1 MMNMSFCLEKVQN
14 CLFKIITSMN
24 KKSLISIIILNYN
37 AGNLLLNCVDSIK
50 KSSYSNIEILVV
62 DNISTDGSQRKC
74 KEKFPG
80 IKLIQNK
87 KNLGYCGGNNVGIK
101 EAKGEFIIILNP
113 DTVVESD
120 SIEQLLSAFNQ
131 FGDGLYQPKILSLNE
146 KNIIQSTGNML
157 HVFGFGFARDKG
169 NKVVDKVEEIEKIGY
184 ASGTC
189 LFTSREVID
198 KVGLL
203 DEFLFLYHD
212 DLDLGWRAAQI
223 GINSYYV
230 PKSKIFHVESYS
242 LKWSSKKFYW
252 LERNR
257 KYCLL
262 THYSKETYKK
272 MRFSL
277 MLVDLFVWVFYFS
290 KGFLGAKIKA
300 ELEIKKNKE
309 VIEKKFQELEEKKKI
324 SDEKLIQNFPDEIF
338 VPINVSQESMN
349 KIFNLILTKLSK
361 KVKEKIK

>member
-1 MMNMSFCLEKVQN
+1 MISNSKYLSENIRDMSQDFLV
-14 CLFKIITSMN
+14 SVVV
-24 KKSLISIIILNYN
+24 LNYN
-37 AGNLLLNCVDSIK
+37 AGELLLNCIKSIK
-50 KSSYSNIEILVV
+50 KSTYKNLEIIVV
-62 DNISTDGSQRKC
+62 DNISNDNSHEISK
-74 KEKFPG
+74 KEFPE

-101 EAKGEFIIILNP
+101 EAKGKFIVILNP
-113 DTVVESD
+113 DTIVESNWID
-120 SIEQLLSAFNQ
+120 ELISAYDE
-131 FGDGLYQPKILSLNE
+131 FGEGLYQPKILSLNE
-146 KNIIQSTGNML
+146 ESIIQSTGNML

-169 NKVVDKVEEIEKIGY
+169 NKVTDKTEEIEKIGY

-189 LFTSREVID
+189 LFTSREVIN

-212 DLDLGWRAAQI
+212 DLDLGWRAAHI

-230 PKSKIFHVESYS
+230 PKSKIYHVESYS

-262 THYSKETYKK
+262 THYSKETYDK

-277 MLVDLFVWVFYFS
+277 VLVDLFVWTFYFS

-300 ELEIKKNKE
+300 ELEIRKHKENIKKKY
-309 VIEKKFQELEEKKKI
+309 IELERKKI
-324 SDEKLIQNFPDEIF
+324 ITDRELIRNFPDEIF
-338 VPINVSQESMN
+338 VPTNVSQESMN
-349 KIFNLILTKLSK
+349 QTFNSILAKLSR
-361 KVKEKIK
+361 KVKEKI

>member
-1 MMNMSFCLEKVQN
+1 MD
-14 CLFKIITSMN
+14 
-24 KKSLISIIILNYN
+24 KKNLVSIIVLNYN
-37 AGNLLLNCVDSIK
+37 AGELLLNCIESIK
-50 KSSYSNIEILVV
+50 KSSYENIEIIVV
-62 DNISTDGSQRKC
+62 DNISSDGSQTKC
-74 KEKFPG
+74 KENFPD

-101 EAKGEFIIILNP
+101 EAQGEFIVILNP
-113 DTVVESD
+113 DTIVESNWLD
-120 SIEQLLSAFNQ
+120 ELLDAGKK

-146 KNIIQSTGNML
+146 ENIIQSTGNML

-169 NKVVDKVEEIEKIGY
+169 KRIIDKNEEIEKIGY

-189 LFTSREVID
+189 LFTTRKVIQ

-242 LKWSSKKFYW
+242 LKWSAKKFYW

-262 THYSKETYKK
+262 THYSKETYEK
-272 MRFSL
+272 MKFSL
-277 MLVDLFVWVFYFS
+277 ALVDLFIWAFYFS
-290 KGFLGAKIKA
+290 RGFLGAKIKA
-300 ELEIKKNKE
+300 ELEIRKHKK
-309 VIEKKFQELEEKKKI
+309 VIEKKYYELEKRKI
-324 SDEKLIQNFPDEIF
+324 IPDRDLIKNFPDEIF
-338 VPINVSQESMN
+338 VPTNVSQQSMN
-349 KIFNLILTKLSK
+349 QSFNSILTKLSK
-361 KVKEKIK
+361 KIKEKIR

>member
-1 MMNMSFCLEKVQN
+1 
-14 CLFKIITSMN
+14 MN
-24 KKSLISIIILNYN
+24 KEFLVSIIVLNYN
-37 AGNLLLNCVDSIK
+37 AGDLLLDCIESIK
-50 KSSYSNIEILVV
+50 QSTYKNLEIIVV
-62 DNISTDGSQRKC
+62 DNISSDDSQKKC
-74 KEKFPG
+74 KEKFPEV
-80 IKLIQNK
+80 KLIQNK
-87 KNLGYCGGNNVGIK
+87 DNLGYCGGNNVGIR
-101 EAKGEFIIILNP
+101 EAKGEFIVILNP
-113 DTVVESD
+113 DTIIESNCID
-120 SIEQLLSAFNQ
+120 ELIIAYNK

-146 KNIIQSTGNML
+146 ENVIQSTGNML
-157 HVFGFGFARDKG
+157 HLFGFGFARDKG
-169 NKVVDKVEEIEKIGY
+169 NKIVNKVEEVEKIGY

-189 LFTSREVID
+189 LFTSREVLN

-212 DLDLGWRAAQI
+212 DLDLGWRAAHL

-242 LKWSSKKFYW
+242 LKWSSKKFFW

-262 THYSKETYKK
+262 THYSKDTYAK

-277 MLVDLFVWVFYFS
+277 ALVDLFVWMFYFS

-309 VIEKKFQELEEKKKI
+309 IIKNKYEELEKKKI
-324 SDEKLIQNFPDEIF
+324 ISDKKLISSFPDEIF
-338 VPINVSQESMN
+338 VPKNVSQESMN
-349 KIFNLILTKLSK
+349 QSFNAILTKLSK

>member
-1 MMNMSFCLEKVQN
+1 MNESPLVSV
-14 CLFKIITSMN
+14 IV
-24 KKSLISIIILNYN
+24 LNYN
-37 AGNLLLNCVDSIK
+37 AGELLLNCVDSLI
-50 KSSYSNIEILVV
+50 KSSYSNLEIIVV
-62 DNISTDGSQRKC
+62 DNISKDGSQTKC
-74 KEKFPG
+74 KEKFPN

-87 KNLGYCGGNNVGIK
+87 ENLGYCGGNNIGIRD
-101 EAKGEFIIILNP
+101 AKGEFIVILNP
-113 DTVVESD
+113 DTVVDSD
-120 SIEQLLSAFNQ
+120 WIKELIFAYNK
-131 FGDGLYQPKILSLNE
+131 FGEGLYQPKILSLNE
-146 KNIIQSTGNML
+146 ENIIQSTGNML

-169 NKVVDKVEEIEKIGY
+169 NKVVDKIEETEKIGY

-262 THYSKETYKK
+262 THYSKNTYEK

-277 MLVDLFVWVFYFS
+277 MLVDLFIWAFYFS

-309 VIEKKFQELEEKKKI
+309 IIEKKFQELEKRKKI

-349 KIFNLILTKLSK
+349 KTFNSILTKLSK
-361 KVKEKIK
+361 NVKMKIK

>member
-1 MMNMSFCLEKVQN
+1 MSEG
-14 CLFKIITSMN
+14 
-24 KKSLISIIILNYN
+24 SLVSVIVLNYN
-37 AGNLLLNCVDSIK
+37 AGDLLLNCVNSLK
-50 KSSYSNIEILVV
+50 KSIYSNLEILVI
-62 DNISTDGSQRKC
+62 DNISSDGSQVRC
-74 KEKFPG
+74 KEKFPD
-80 IKLIQNK
+80 IKLIQNE

-101 EAKGEFIIILNP
+101 EAKGEFIVILNP
-113 DTVVESD
+113 DTIVEPNC
-120 SIEQLLSAFNQ
+120 INELISAHKK
-131 FGDGLYQPKILSLNE
+131 FGDGLYQPKILSLNDE
-146 KNIIQSTGNML
+146 NIIQSTGNML

-169 NKVVDKVEEIEKIGY
+169 NKIVDENEEIEKIGY

-189 LFTSREVID
+189 LFTSREVLE

-230 PKSKIFHVESYS
+230 PNSKIFHVESYS

-272 MRFSL
+272 MKFSL
-277 MLVDLFVWVFYFS
+277 MLVDLFVWAFYF
-290 KGFLGAKIKA
+290 L
-300 ELEIKKNKE
+300 
-309 VIEKKFQELEEKKKI
+309 VP
-324 SDEKLIQNFPDEIF
+324 KLKQN
-338 VPINVSQESMN
+338 
-349 KIFNLILTKLSK
+349 
-361 KVKEKIK
+361 

>member
-1 MMNMSFCLEKVQN
+1 MIESPLV
-14 CLFKIITSMN
+14 
-24 KKSLISIIILNYN
+24 SIIVLNYN
-37 AGNLLLNCVDSIK
+37 AGELLLNCINSLK
-50 KSSYSNIEILVV
+50 KSTYTNLEILVV
-62 DNISTDGSQRKC
+62 DNISSDDSQKKC
-74 KEKFPG
+74 KEKFPD
-80 IKLIQNK
+80 IKLIQND
-87 KNLGYCGGNNVGIK
+87 KNLGYCGGNNIGIK
-101 EAKGEFIIILNP
+101 QAKGKFIVILNP
-113 DTVVESD
+113 DTIVEPNC
-120 SIEQLLSAFNQ
+120 INELILAYNK
-131 FGDGLYQPKILSLNE
+131 FGEGLYPPKILSLNE
-146 KNIIQSTGNML
+146 ENIIQSTGNML

-169 NKVVDKVEEIEKIGY
+169 NKVEEKIEEIEEIGY

-257 KYCLL
+257 KYCIL
-262 THYSKETYKK
+262 THYSKKTYDK

-277 MLVDLFVWVFYFS
+277 ILVDLFVWAFYFS
-290 KGFLGAKIKA
+290 KGFLGVKIKA
-300 ELEIKKNKE
+300 ELDIRKNKKN
-309 VIEKKFQELEEKKKI
+309 IEKKYHELEGKKI
-324 SDEKLIQNFPDEIF
+324 ISDIELIKKFPDEIF
-338 VPINVSQESMN
+338 VPKNVSQQSIN
-349 KIFNLILTKLSK
+349 ITFNSILTKLSK
-361 KVKEKIK
+361 KIKESIT

>member
-1 MMNMSFCLEKVQN
+1 V
-14 CLFKIITSMN
+14 IV
-24 KKSLISIIILNYN
+24 LNYN
-37 AGNLLLNCVDSIK
+37 AGDLLLNCIDSLK
-50 KSSYSNIEILVV
+50 KSTYANLEILVV
-62 DNISTDGSQRKC
+62 DNISSDGSQRKC
-74 KEKFPG
+74 KEKFPD
-80 IKLIQNK
+80 IKLIQNE
-87 KNLGYCGGNNVGIK
+87 KNLGYCGGNNIGIK
-101 EAKGEFIIILNP
+101 EAKGEFIVILNP
-113 DTVVESD
+113 DTIVEPNC
-120 SIEQLLSAFNQ
+120 IKELILAHEK

-146 KNIIQSTGNML
+146 ENIIQSTGNML

-169 NKVVDKVEEIEKIGY
+169 NRITDKKEEVEKIGY

-189 LFTSREVID
+189 LFTSRKVIE

-230 PKSKIFHVESYS
+230 PDSKIFHVESYS
-242 LKWSSKKFYW
+242 LKWSAKKFYW

-262 THYSKETYKK
+262 THYSKETYGK

-277 MLVDLFVWVFYFS
+277 MLVDLFVWVFYIS

-300 ELEIKKNKE
+300 ELEIRKNKE
-309 VIEKKFQELEEKKKI
+309 IIEKKFNELEKRKTV
-324 SDEKLIQNFPDEIF
+324 SDEKLIKNFPDEIF
-338 VPINVSQESMN
+338 VPRNVSQESMN
-349 KIFNLILTKLSK
+349 HTFNSILTKLSK
-361 KVKEKIK
+361 KVKDKIK